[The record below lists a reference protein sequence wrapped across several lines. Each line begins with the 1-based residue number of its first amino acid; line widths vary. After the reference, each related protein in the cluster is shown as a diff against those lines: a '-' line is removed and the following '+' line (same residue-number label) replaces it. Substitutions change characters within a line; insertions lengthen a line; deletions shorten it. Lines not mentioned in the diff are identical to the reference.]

1 MKGPKMTEISKTVGK
16 FTGKTLAGLKKASQK
31 TSEIAKEAP
40 RKTTETIS
48 KIKNDLVEGFQS
60 ETNSSDN
67 TKIGV
72 VEGEILDTTSNTHP
86 SH

>member
-48 KIKNDLVEGFQS
+48 KIKNDLVE
-60 ETNSSDN
+60 
-67 TKIGV
+67 
-72 VEGEILDTTSNTHP
+72 
-86 SH
+86 

>member
-1 MKGPKMTEISKTVGK
+1 MTQISKTVGK
-16 FTGKTLAGLKKASQK
+16 FTGKTLTGLKKASKK
-31 TSEIAKEAP
+31 TTEVAKEAP